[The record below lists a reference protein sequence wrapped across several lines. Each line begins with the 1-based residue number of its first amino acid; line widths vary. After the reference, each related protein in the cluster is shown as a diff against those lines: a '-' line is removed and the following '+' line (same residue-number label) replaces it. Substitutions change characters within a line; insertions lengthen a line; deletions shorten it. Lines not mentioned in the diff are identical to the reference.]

1 VFRHTRRQFIYG
13 STAALASLS
22 AGRSLWAKD
31 QPIKLPKPESCGVD
45 HIVVAMAE
53 NRSFDHLLGWLPGAD
68 GRQAGLVYTDRNG
81 AAFETYPLAPD
92 FQGCTHPDPDHSY
105 SGGRIEYNERA
116 CDGWLRAGT
125 NDQYAI
131 GYYRQEDL
139 PFLGKAAPDWTVCSR
154 YFSSV
159 MAPTYP
165 NRIYQHAGVTD
176 RLDDSLALSTLPTIW
191 DRIAAAGLDGR
202 YYFSDIPFIALWGT
216 KYAGITRPYVDF
228 LADCASGNLP
238 QVSFV
243 DPPFAGEEAGTSSD
257 YHPHGDV
264 RAGESWLNATYSAVT
279 TGAAWDRT
287 VLVINFDEWGGF
299 FDHVPPPFA
308 TDVRAEFELRGFRVP
323 CVVVS
328 PFARRGFIADGVY
341 DHTSVLRMIEWRF
354 GLPPLSTRDA
364 GANNLAEVL
373 DFKTKLKDLAAPPD
387 YAVPPFV
394 SPLCPV

>member
-1 VFRHTRRQFIYG
+1 MPRHTRRQFIYG
-13 STAALASLS
+13 STAALASFS
-22 AGRSLWAKD
+22 AGRTIAFAA
-31 QPIKLPKPESCGVD
+31 PRIRLPKPRKSGID
-45 HIVVAMAE
+45 HVVVAMAE

-81 AAFETYPLAPD
+81 AAFETHPLAPD
-92 FQGCTHPDPDHSY
+92 FQGCGHPDPDHSFR
-105 SGGRIEYNERA
+105 GGRIEYNERA
-116 CDGWLRAGT
+116 CDGWLRAGS
-125 NDQYAI
+125 NDEYAI

-139 PFLGKAAPDWTVCSR
+139 PFLGKAAADWTVCDR
-154 YFSSV
+154 YFSSI

-176 RLDDSLALSTLPTIW
+176 RLDDSTDLCALPTIW
-191 DRIAAAGLDGR
+191 DRLAGAGLDGR

-216 KYAGITRPYVDF
+216 KYAGITRPYAEF

-264 RAGESWLNATYSAVT
+264 RAGESWLYRTYRAVT
-279 TGAAWDRT
+279 TSPNWART
-287 VLVINFDEWGGF
+287 VLVVNFDEWGGF

-308 TDVRAEFELRGFRVP
+308 TDVDPFFELRGFRVP
-323 CVVVS
+323 CLVVS
-328 PFARRGFIADGVY
+328 PLAQRGHVANGIY
-341 DHTSVLRMIEWRF
+341 DHTSVLKMIEWRF
-354 GLPPLSTRDA
+354 DLEPLSTRDA

-373 DFKTKLKDLAAPPD
+373 DFKVRHPDPAPD
-387 YAVPPFV
+387 YLVPPFV
-394 SPLCPV
+394 SAACPV